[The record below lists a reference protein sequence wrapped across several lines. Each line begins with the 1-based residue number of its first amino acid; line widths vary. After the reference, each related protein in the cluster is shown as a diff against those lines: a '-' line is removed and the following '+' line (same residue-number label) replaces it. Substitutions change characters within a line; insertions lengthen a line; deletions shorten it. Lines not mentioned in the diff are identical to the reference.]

1 MLLIAAAVLTGVA
14 LGRSSAGSTGT
25 GTVFFPNPV
34 AQLQDESLTDQKD
47 ADYAALQP
55 AYKNVTLTNL
65 DGSGT
70 LTGAWAQVYSET
82 GNPARSSTN
91 TFTYHRN
98 DDRFEQAMVYYWV
111 TEAQKYIQS
120 LGFGAGKY
128 PAVNKQSQR
137 LRINQYGQDNSFA
150 SDHPIDEL
158 RFGKGGV
165 DDAEDAEVILHEYGH
180 AIHFSQDFSFD
191 GD

>member
-1 MLLIAAAVLTGVA
+1 MKGRLTLGLLLIAAAVLTGVA

-70 LTGAWAQVYSET
+70 LTGDWAPGRQRDRQPGALEPRTRSRTT
-82 GNPARSSTN
+82 GTTTDSS
-91 TFTYHRN
+91 R
-98 DDRFEQAMVYYWV
+98 
-111 TEAQKYIQS
+111 
-120 LGFGAGKY
+120 
-128 PAVNKQSQR
+128 
-137 LRINQYGQDNSFA
+137 
-150 SDHPIDEL
+150 
-158 RFGKGGV
+158 
-165 DDAEDAEVILHEYGH
+165 
-180 AIHFSQDFSFD
+180 
-191 GD
+191 